1 MSLPRSVLVMAEVL
15 LMGCSVHSG
24 LDWHR
29 WWFFSLVIKHLSD
42 GKKNSFQLHRPIPT
56 TEAEL
61 KWSHDLCYCFL
72 LLGSVLSPFH
82 PCIHLIFATPLLFAA
97 SYVCSLIPSEAQHA
111 NSGGLCFFF
120 FTLFFFCSPFF
131 DMTFHA
137 IFLDPPVKNMSVV
150 WVIFWICK

>member
-42 GKKNSFQLHRPIPT
+42 GKKNSFKLHRPIPT
-56 TEAEL
+56 TEADL

-72 LLGSVLSPFH
+72 LLGSVLSPFR
-82 PCIHLIFATPLLFAA
+82 PYIHLIFATPLLSAA
-97 SYVCSLIPSEAQHA
+97 SCVCSLPSEAQHA
-111 NSGGLCFFF
+111 NGGGLVFFF
-120 FTLFFFCSPFF
+120 SPVLFLFPFF
-131 DMTFHA
+131 WHN
-137 IFLDPPVKNMSVV
+137 ISCNFLRSSSQEHECQMGNFLVM
-150 WVIFWICK
+150 